1 MAEEQLDADRERM
14 LAWITAG
21 WEALAA
27 FAWRGYVLDGRGLV
41 VLLGDW
47 QGEVVVAYQ
56 TPGMAAALG
65 QAWPSALNVA
75 VQQYEPATEI
85 VFLVQR
91 AGAGI
96 LLGMRT
102 PDGQVPPRDAGRQDG
117 SPPLV
122 SAA

>member
-1 MAEEQLDADRERM
+1 MAEENRDPEREEM
-14 LAWITAG
+14 LAWIIGG

-27 FAWRGYVLDGRGLV
+27 FAWRGYVLDGRGIV
-41 VLLGDW
+41 VLQGDW

-56 TPGMAAALG
+56 TPGMVEVLG
-65 QAWPSALNVA
+65 LHWPSELHAA

-91 AGAGI
+91 GDSAI
-96 LLGMRT
+96 LLGMQT
-102 PDGQVPPRDAGRQDG
+102 PPDRLPPREAGQRDG

-122 SAA
+122 STA

>member
-1 MAEEQLDADRERM
+1 MAEEDLDTEREVM
-14 LAWITAG
+14 LDWITAN
-21 WEALAA
+21 WAELAA
-27 FAWRGYVLDGRGLV
+27 FAWRGSALDGRGIV
-41 VLLGDW
+41 VLQGDW

-65 QAWPSALNVA
+65 LGWPPELHAA

-91 AGAGI
+91 GESGI

-102 PDGQVPPRDAGRQDG
+102 SDGQLPPHLAGQRDG
-117 SPPLV
+117 SPPLI
-122 SAA
+122 AAA

>member
-1 MAEEQLDADRERM
+1 MAGEELDAKRERM

-41 VLLGDW
+41 VLQGDW

-56 TPGMAAALG
+56 TPCMAAALG
-65 QAWPSALNVA
+65 LGWPSALHAA

-91 AGAGI
+91 GGAGI

-102 PDGQVPPRDAGRQDG
+102 PDGQVPPRDAGQRDG